1 MLRPG
6 ERTSMTRAATL
17 LMGELPTERYRR
29 NCQPLRVNAGAGVEG
44 PQGFRRNIRSD
55 LQGSPLWSVFLEP
68 GRAVKSMSGDVGRH
82 YPQAKLFNESPRML
96 NDLLHEG
103 CR

>member
-1 MLRPG
+1 M
-6 ERTSMTRAATL
+6 RAQEWK
-17 LMGELPTERYRR
+17 GHKDF
-29 NCQPLRVNAGAGVEG
+29 VVI
-44 PQGFRRNIRSD
+44 FVSD